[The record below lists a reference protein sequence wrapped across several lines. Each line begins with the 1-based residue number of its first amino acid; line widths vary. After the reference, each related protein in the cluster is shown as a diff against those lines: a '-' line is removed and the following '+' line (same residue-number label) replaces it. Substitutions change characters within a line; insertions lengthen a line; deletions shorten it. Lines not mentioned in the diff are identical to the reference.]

1 MRQPLD
7 GPGTSLR
14 ESVSNSCDF
23 QSVEKTGSTMKRI
36 ILLGL
41 LLAVVTPPSVGQ
53 SEQLR
58 GKEKTPHFDYQEAS
72 AHELKPHRGTLPV
85 EGVDQGFNQLRIS
98 LRVSADGDVISADA
112 DGEPKTMKF
121 WRKVEEEVLG
131 WKFKPFERGGKAVE
145 AEVEEYLDLVP
156 AERLPKVHVA
166 APKLR
171 PNSKVEITLS
181 RTGCF
186 GVCPS
191 YTVTVG
197 TSGIVF
203 EGRAYVVAAG
213 KHFDHIDPVVAR
225 EFARKFVAADFYS
238 MDASYHA
245 SVTDNPTYSVA
256 ISIDGHKKSVEDYV
270 GQWVGMPAV
279 IDELENAVDEL
290 ARTDR
295 WVKGTEGMVEALQA
309 ERFDFG
315 TLGAQHML
323 KEAATRGATGT
334 VRELLG
340 AGVPLDPIKPPQL
353 EEPGTAIPFEHVG
366 WLTAAAAHRDTL
378 QVLIDARASKDD
390 QDDQDM
396 ALVGA
401 ARSGD
406 VEAVRILI
414 EYGADPNADL
424 GRLTITESGGGM
436 TMEREG
442 VGSLLQYAAESG
454 NPEMVKAILEFH
466 PDVNQRGS
474 EGKTPLFAAGEY
486 KDKDVEG
493 ARAECVRLLVDAGAD
508 VNARDNEGNTPL
520 HETFLDEVE
529 EELLKLG
536 ADVNAQNDEGETPI
550 FTTVDNSAVA
560 LYIQHGADLSI
571 RNKKGETVFEAA
583 KRHGPLRVSVLEK
596 AIGALNDAKAS
607 GSNTPPEL

>member
-1 MRQPLD
+1 M
-7 GPGTSLR
+7 
-14 ESVSNSCDF
+14 SNSSAF
-23 QSVEKTGSTMKRI
+23 QSDMKTGSTMTRI
-36 ILLGL
+36 ILFSL
-41 LLAVVTPPSVGQ
+41 LLPALATASFGQ
-53 SEQLR
+53 SKQSPGREQ
-58 GKEKTPHFDYQEAS
+58 TASFDYEEAS
-72 AHELKPHRGTLPV
+72 RHELKPHRRTIPL
-85 EGVDQGFNQLRIS
+85 EGVGQGFNQFRIS

-112 DGEPKTMKF
+112 GGEPNTMEF
-121 WRKVEEEVLG
+121 WPKVKEEVLG
-131 WKFKPFERGGKAVE
+131 WKFQPFEQGGKAVE

-166 APKLR
+166 PPKLQ

-181 RTGCF
+181 RTGCL
-186 GVCPS
+186 GSCPS
-191 YTVTVG
+191 YSVTVG
-197 TSGIVF
+197 TSGVVF
-203 EGRAYVVAAG
+203 EGGSYVVATG
-213 KHFDHIDPVVAR
+213 KHFDHIDPIVVR
-225 EFARKFVAADFYS
+225 QFARKFAAADFYS
-238 MDASYHA
+238 MDASYYA
-245 SVTDNPTYSVA
+245 SVTDNPTYSLS

-290 ARTDR
+290 AGTDR

-309 ERFDFG
+309 ERFDFR
-315 TLGAQHML
+315 TPGAQHIV

-334 VRELLG
+334 VRELLD
-340 AGVPLDPIKPPQL
+340 AGVPLDAIKAPQSK
-353 EEPGTAIPFEHVG
+353 EQGTAIPFEHVG

-378 QVLIDARASKDD
+378 SALIEAEASKDD

-396 ALVGA
+396 ALVEA

-406 VEAVRILI
+406 VEAVRMLV

-424 GRLTITESGGGM
+424 GRLTLTESGGGM

-442 VGSLLQYAAESG
+442 AGSILQYAAESG

-486 KDKDVEG
+486 RDKDIEG
-493 ARAECVRLLVDAGAD
+493 ARAECVRLLVEAGAD
-508 VNARDNEGNTPL
+508 VNARDNKGNTPL

-529 EELLKLG
+529 EELLRLG
-536 ADVNAQNDEGETPI
+536 ADVNAQNNEGETPI

-560 LYIQHGADLSI
+560 LYIKHGADLSI

-583 KRHGPLRVSVLEK
+583 KRHGPLRVTALEK
-596 AIGALNDAKAS
+596 AIAALNDAKAS
-607 GSNTPPEL
+607 GSNTHPEL